1 MVGIVRNVRSMLDAG
16 VLDAFRRGEG
26 DAVRALYREYGRLAF
41 SVALRTLGHRDLAE
55 EATQQTFV
63 QAWRAADRLDP
74 GRDPGPWLATIARR
88 AAIDIFRREQR
99 RATETLSDLAPDDP
113 AVTTLPPDIDRWHDR
128 WQVRRAIDELV
139 EDEREVVRLQH
150 LEGLTHAE
158 IAERLGV
165 PVGTVKSRS
174 HRAHR
179 RLAAS
184 LAHLREA
191 S

>member
-1 MVGIVRNVRSMLDAG
+1 MLDAG
-16 VLDAFRRGEG
+16 VLDAFRRGDDE
-26 DAVRALYREYGRLAF
+26 AVRAVYRAYGRLVF
-41 SVALRTLGHRDLAE
+41 SVALRTLGRRDLAE

-63 QAWRAADRLDP
+63 QAWRAGDRLDP

-88 AAIDIFRREQR
+88 AAIDIYRRER
-99 RATETLSDLAPDDP
+99 RRRVEALEGLSPDDP

-128 WQVRRAIDELV
+128 WQVRHAIDALV
-139 EDEREVVRLQH
+139 PDEREVVRLQH
-150 LEGLTHAE
+150 IEGLTHAK

-179 RLAAS
+179 RLAES
-184 LAHLREA
+184 LSHLREA
-191 S
+191 G

>member
-1 MVGIVRNVRSMLDAG
+1 
-16 VLDAFRRGEG
+16 VLDAFRRGED
-26 DAVRALYREYGRLAF
+26 DAVRALYREYGRLAY
-41 SVALRTLGHRDLAE
+41 SVALRTLGRRDLAD

-63 QAWRAADRLDP
+63 QAWRSAERLDP

-88 AAIDIFRREQR
+88 AAIDIYRREQR
-99 RATETLSDLAPDDP
+99 RTTDTLDDVAVDDP

-128 WQVRRAIDELV
+128 WQVRLAIDALV
-139 EDEREVVRLQH
+139 DDEREVVRLQH
-150 LEGLTHAE
+150 LEGLTHTE

-179 RLAAS
+179 RLAEA
-184 LAHLREA
+184 LAHMREA

>member
-1 MVGIVRNVRSMLDAG
+1 MLDAA
-16 VLDAFRRGEG
+16 VLDAFRRG
-26 DAVRALYREYGRLAF
+26 DDQAVRAVYRDYGRLVF
-41 SVALRTLGHRDLAE
+41 SVALRTLGRRDLAE
-55 EATQQTFV
+55 EAAQQTFV

-99 RATETLSDLAPDDP
+99 RSSEMLEDVAPDDP

-128 WQVRRAIDELV
+128 WQVRQAIDGLV
-139 EDEREVVRLQH
+139 PDEREVVHLQH
-150 LEGLTHAE
+150 IEGLTHAE
-158 IAERLGV
+158 IADRLGV
-165 PVGTVKSRS
+165 PIGTVKSRS

-179 RLAAS
+179 RLADS

-191 S
+191 G

>member
-1 MVGIVRNVRSMLDAG
+1 MLDAG
-16 VLDAFRRGEG
+16 VLEAFRRGED
-26 DAVRALYREYGRLAF
+26 DAVRALYREYGRLAY
-41 SVALRTLGHRDLAE
+41 SVALRTLGRRDLAD

-63 QAWRAADRLDP
+63 QAWRSADRLDP

-88 AAIDIFRREQR
+88 AAIDIYRREQR
-99 RATETLSDLAPDDP
+99 RTTDTLDDVAADDP

-128 WQVRRAIDELV
+128 WQVRHAIDALV
-139 EDEREVVRLQH
+139 HDEREVVRLQH
-150 LEGLTHAE
+150 LEGLTHTE

-179 RLAAS
+179 RLAEA
-184 LAHLREA
+184 LAHVREA